1 MRAWVLLGV
10 CLAACLEP
18 ALVEC
23 PDDLIC
29 PTGYLCDPAHRTC
42 LLPEQLES
50 CRAMPNDANCLVA
63 GAVGYCR
70 DEVCL
75 PISCGNGVVDLSEIC
90 DDGNLVRGDGCN
102 ATCSSDE
109 TCGNGVIDTHVGELC
124 DDANHLDGDG
134 CDSRCRTEQ
143 EVWTIEGLALG
154 GDHLGTNL
162 VYDET
167 RAEMV
172 FVGDGTTWTWNGARW
187 VLRSTTG
194 MPAQTWSWHATMYVP
209 DRQSVIFVGNR
220 VDLGANL
227 EVWEWTGTQWSAI
240 AIANAPRLTTTS
252 RAVYDRSRHVVL
264 VTGTAKFGTI
274 DLASGAWTD
283 ITAPPASTS
292 FGTPGLA
299 FDEARGIAVYAF
311 GNNVFEWNGTT
322 WTQKAAVA
330 PASSGFTMMYDPVL
344 AASIAFGGDS
354 QSNLVSRWTGASW
367 VAMTPMP
374 VGRRI
379 PSTAFDRGRGRWFV
393 FGGENPPAGGSS
405 DVYEWTGT
413 GWQTIVPGG
422 PPYGI
427 FNFSDRLA
435 HDPERD
441 VLLKLGGLGDA
452 MSLWSRDGAGTWT
465 SLTPPPVSETVPYA
479 FAYDPL
485 RDGFVYNSSDF
496 GTWLYANNTWKEI
509 EAAGTSEVEGM
520 VAMAYDPSQQAMI
533 GLDGTTTWE
542 LRTSDTHWKNRGP
555 TPESTAQM
563 TLAYDARRN
572 TMLAGMAENA
582 YDYANGQWT
591 QTLSPGP
598 FFTAVADVRR
608 GSVLFIRG
616 AGTWWE
622 RRDGAWYEE
631 PGMSTP
637 AYLGGTGYASPT
649 GALALIA
656 SVNVGWLL
664 FERRFV
670 GSSPRDA
677 CMSSDEDG
685 DDLVGCA
692 DADCWLQCTP
702 ACPPF
707 ASCQP

>member
-23 PDDLIC
+23 PDDLLC
-29 PTGYLCDPAHRTC
+29 PNGYVCDPAHHTC

-50 CRAMPNDANCLVA
+50 CRAMSDDSNCLVA

-109 TCGNGVIDTHVGELC
+109 TCGNGTIDTHVGEQC
-124 DDANHLDGDG
+124 DDANHLDGDS
-134 CDSRCRTEQ
+134 CDSLCQTEQ

-154 GDHLGTNL
+154 GDNMGTNL
-162 VYDET
+162 VYDEA

-172 FVGDGTTWTWNGARW
+172 FVGFGTTWTWTGTRW
-187 VLRSTTG
+187 QLRSTTG
-194 MPAQTWSWHATMYVP
+194 VPAQSWSWHATMYSP
-209 DRQSVIFVGNR
+209 DRQSVILVGNR
-220 VDLGANL
+220 SDLGANL
-227 EVWEWTGTQWSAI
+227 EMWEWTGTQWTAI
-240 AIANAPRLTTTS
+240 AIANAPRMTTTS

-264 VTGTAKFGTI
+264 VAGTAKFGTI
-274 DLASGAWTD
+274 DFASNAWTD
-283 ITAPPASTS
+283 IAAPPVSTS

-299 FDEARGIAVYAF
+299 FDEARAVAVYAF

-322 WTQKAAVA
+322 WLQKAAVA
-330 PASSGFTMMYDPVL
+330 PSSGGFTMMYDPLL
-344 AASIAFGGDS
+344 AASIAFGGDG
-354 QSNLVSRWTGASW
+354 QANLVSRWTGASW
-367 VAMTPMP
+367 IAMTPMP
-374 VGRRI
+374 TGRRV
-379 PSTAFDRGRGRWFV
+379 PSVAFDRGRGRWFV
-393 FGGENPPAGGSS
+393 FGGEGSPSGGSS
-405 DVYEWTGT
+405 NVDEWTST
-413 GWQTIVPGG
+413 AWQTIVPGG

-427 FNFSDRLA
+427 FNFSDRLV
-435 HDPERD
+435 HDPKRD
-441 VLLKLGGLGDA
+441 VLLKIGGSGDA
-452 MSLWSRDGAGTWT
+452 MSLWSRDRNGAWT
-465 SLTPPPVSETVPYA
+465 ALPPPPVSERVPYA
-479 FAYDPL
+479 FAYDPI
-485 RDGFVYNSSDF
+485 RDGFVYNSSDL
-496 GTWLYANNTWKEI
+496 GTWLYANDAWKEI
-509 EAAGTSEVEGM
+509 EAVGASEVEGM
-520 VAMAYDPSQQAMI
+520 VAMAYDPSLQAMI
-533 GLDGTTTWE
+533 GVDGATTWE
-542 LRTSDTHWKNRGP
+542 LRSDDAQWKNRGP
-555 TPESTAQM
+555 TPEATTQM

-572 TMLAGMAENA
+572 TVLAGMAENV

-608 GSVLFIRG
+608 GSVLFVRG
-616 AGTWWE
+616 FNTWWE
-622 RRDGAWYEE
+622 RRDGVWNEQ
-631 PGMSTP
+631 PGLA
-637 AYLGGTGYASPT
+637 AYLGGATGYASST
-649 GALALIA
+649 GTLAVVA
-656 SVNVGWLL
+656 SANVGWLL

-670 GSSPRDA
+670 GTSPRDA

-707 ASCQP
+707 ASCQQ